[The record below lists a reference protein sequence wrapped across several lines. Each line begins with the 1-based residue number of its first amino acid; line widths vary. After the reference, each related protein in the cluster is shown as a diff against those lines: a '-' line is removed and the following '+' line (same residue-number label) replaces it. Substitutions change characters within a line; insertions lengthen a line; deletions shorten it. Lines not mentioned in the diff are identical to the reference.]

1 MDFLAN
7 QLELNSSRNT
17 LLCLSQYS
25 VCLTAGCLS
34 ERNKLREN
42 LLNLY
47 ARISLCRTI
56 NRSLDY
62 VACLSRIRKYG
73 LGQNDIVSSSINRF
87 LTLAGNLF
95 DCIYYPAECIAWLC
109 EANVFGENR
118 SSRSFRLVS
127 LICWLSNIIISI
139 IRNTLQLIKYKK
151 LLRAERNKDGNSKE
165 IRRLDFDLKS
175 IIGLFLF
182 VFSSMVPLSEMYKC
196 MLTLLNNFCFLLN
209 CVHWLAIPRFLWSGK
224 LPLFVV
230 GLCGTLATI
239 CNIVKMAL

>member
-34 ERNKLREN
+34 ERKKLREN

-165 IRRLDFDLKS
+165 IR
-175 IIGLFLF
+175 
-182 VFSSMVPLSEMYKC
+182 SSMVPLSEMYKC